1 MKAETY
7 RKKIVEQ
14 MESLGTYKEQFS
26 LMIDTLA
33 QILEY
38 KDRNRAEWKKNEGLK
53 MVMEY
58 TNRGGETNL
67 TKSPYYVNDLQ
78 YNEQILKY
86 LGKLGLNPVDARR
99 MGVTFD
105 DGEEDELSAFSN

>member
-1 MKAETY
+1 MKAGAY

-38 KDRNRAEWKKNEGLK
+38 RPELCR
-53 MVMEY
+53 V
-58 TNRGGETNL
+58 
-67 TKSPYYVNDLQ
+67 
-78 YNEQILKY
+78 
-86 LGKLGLNPVDARR
+86 
-99 MGVTFD
+99 
-105 DGEEDELSAFSN
+105 EEK